1 MSGAGRAL
9 LRDPGARAGLA
20 LILLPVLAFVLAGP
34 LAPGDPLR
42 VGAAAE
48 RLLAPSAAHPLGTDA
63 LGRDVLG
70 RLMLGG
76 RVSLAVGWSGVLGA
90 VLVGTLVGLAAGLGP
105 SRLDR
110 ALMALTDLFLA
121 FPRVFLVL
129 LLAAVAAPSLALVA
143 AVIAATGWMGVA
155 RLVRAEALTLRD
167 RPFVVAA
174 RSLEMPAWRL
184 ATRHVLPHVLP
195 LVILAASLRVGGAIL
210 LESFLSY
217 LGLGAQDPTVSWGA
231 MIEHGQRHLADAWWL
246 AAFPG
251 AAIALTAIGHNLLGD
266 ALRDALDPRAAPRA
280 GAPGGGR
287 P

>member
-1 MSGAGRAL
+1 VSAVGRAL
-9 LRDPGARAGLA
+9 RHDAGARAGLC
-20 LILLPVLAFVLAGP
+20 LILLPLLAAALAGP

-42 VGAAAE
+42 VGTAAE
-48 RLLAPSAAHPLGTDA
+48 RLLAPSPSHPLGTDA

-76 RVSLAVGWSGVLGA
+76 RASLAVGWSGVLGA
-90 VLVGTLVGLAAGLGP
+90 VLLGTLVGLAAGLGHA
-105 SRLDR
+105 RLDR
-110 ALMALTDLFLA
+110 ALMGLTDLFLA

-155 RLVRAEALTLRD
+155 RLVRAETLALRD

-174 RSLEMPAWRL
+174 RSLELPAWRL
-184 ATRHVLPHVLP
+184 AARHVLPHVLP
-195 LVILAASLRVGGAIL
+195 LVVLAAALRVGGAIL

-231 MIEHGQRHLADAWWL
+231 MIEHGHRHLADAWWL

-251 AAIALTAIGHNLLGD
+251 LAIALTAVGHNLLGD
-266 ALRDALDPRAAPRA
+266 ALRDALDPRAGGRHD
-280 GAPGGGR
+280 APGEGG

>member
-1 MSGAGRAL
+1 MNVVGRAL
-9 LRDPGARAGLA
+9 LRDAGGRIGLI
-20 LILLPVLAFVLAGP
+20 LILLPLLAVALSGP

-42 VGAAAE
+42 VGTAAE
-48 RLLAPSAAHPLGTDA
+48 QLLAPSRAHPLGTDA

-76 RVSLAVGWSGVLGA
+76 RASLAVGWSGVLGA
-90 VLVGTLVGLAAGLGP
+90 VLIGTLVGLAAGLGP
-105 SRLDR
+105 RRLDR

-129 LLAAVAAPSLALVA
+129 LLAAAAAPSLALVA

-155 RLVRAEALTLRD
+155 RLVRAETLVLRE

-174 RSLEMPAWRL
+174 RSLELPAWRL
-184 ATRHVLPHVLP
+184 AARHVLPHVLP

-251 AAIALTAIGHNLLGD
+251 LAIALTAIGHNLLGD
-266 ALRDALDPRAAPRA
+266 ALRDELDPRADGRY
-280 GAPGGGR
+280 GSPGGDGA
-287 P
+287 